1 MAQDARATASPIADI
16 KAEIDDALSKLITST
31 EPPELYEPLRHVL
44 SSGGKRLRPAL
55 VLLTAQAFG
64 AERSAAMPAALAVE
78 VFHNFTLVHDDI
90 MDNAP
95 ERRGRPTIQ
104 TKWDDG
110 TAILTGDYLLSL
122 SYSLIAQCRTDVLPL
137 LLTIY
142 HEMVSRLCEGQVLDA
157 VFENRRSV
165 STTDYL
171 QMIDFKTGALLSACM
186 KMGGLIGNADS
197 GTVDL
202 LGSIGIDIGRAFQI
216 KDDLLD
222 LTAEDHRWGKKRG
235 GDLIQGKK
243 TFLLTR
249 AMESDDPA
257 LRKWFSRVSAG
268 DGLAE
273 AELDDAE
280 DRLLSAGIIS
290 DAISRIEMYSGKASS
305 SIETLPQN
313 EFTASLQGLVR
324 MLRDRLH

>member
-1 MAQDARATASPIADI
+1 MAQDVTATGSPIADI
-16 KAEIDDALSKLITST
+16 KAEIDKALTRLVTST
-31 EPPELYEPLRHVL
+31 QPPELYDPVRYVL
-44 SSGGKRLRPAL
+44 SGGGKRLRPAL

-64 AERSAAMPAALAVE
+64 ASRSAAMPAALAVE

-95 ERRGRPTIQ
+95 ERRGRATVQ

-122 SYSLIAQCRTDVLPL
+122 SYSLIAQCPADALPR
-137 LLTIY
+137 LLTVY

-157 VFENRRSV
+157 VFENRETV
-165 STTDYL
+165 STDEYL

-186 KMGGLIGNADS
+186 RLGGVIGDADAAAMER
-197 GTVDL
+197 

-222 LTAEDHRWGKKRG
+222 LVADDHRWGKKRG
-235 GDLIQGKK
+235 GDLIQAKK

-249 AMESDDPA
+249 AMESDDSEV
-257 LRKWFSRVSAG
+257 RNWFARVAAG
-268 DGLAE
+268 DGLADDELDE
-273 AELDDAE
+273 AEG
-280 DRLLSAGIIS
+280 RLRSAGIIS
-290 DAISRIEMYSGKASS
+290 HAISTVEAFSDAAASN
-305 SIETLPQN
+305 IMALPQN
-313 EFTASLQGLVR
+313 EFTSALQRLVQ